1 MKKFQK
7 KICIITS
14 GRADYGLL
22 RNLIKKV
29 FESKKFKYHL
39 STTGTHLSA
48 KHGYTLREI
57 LKDKVKINS
66 KIKILNYGDSD
77 YGISRSFS
85 LGVVK
90 FSKLFIKYKPDF
102 ILILGDKFEIFSA
115 AVAATLNKIPIA
127 HIHGGE
133 ETMGA
138 IDNVIRHSLTKMSH
152 LHFTSTKIHKKRV
165 IQMGENSKFV
175 HHVGA
180 LGLED
185 IDYFNFKSSSY
196 FQKKYKINF
205 EKKTILVC
213 FHPVTLEPKWE
224 KIYIKKIL
232 DALKFFRNMNIIFTA
247 PNADHGYKDINKEI
261 INFVKKKNFCYYI
274 KSFGRDDYLSCLKL
288 SNVILGNSSSGII
301 EAPSLKTLSINL
313 GNRQKG
319 RVKSKSVID
328 CEIETSKIQKTLK
341 KCLNKGVVN
350 NKNYFYNPYF
360 KNNCSKTIVKVL
372 EKINFHNLIKKS
384 FFDKI

>member
-29 FESKKFKYHL
+29 FESKKFEYHL

-115 AVAATLNKIPIA
+115 AVAATFNKIPIA

-138 IDNVIRHSLTKMSH
+138 IDNVSYPF
-152 LHFTSTKIHKKRV
+152 HFYKNSQEKSNTNGGKFKIC
-165 IQMGENSKFV
+165 
-175 HHVGA
+175 
-180 LGLED
+180 
-185 IDYFNFKSSSY
+185 SSRWR
-196 FQKKYKINF
+196 
-205 EKKTILVC
+205 TR
-213 FHPVTLEPKWE
+213 
-224 KIYIKKIL
+224 
-232 DALKFFRNMNIIFTA
+232 FRR
-247 PNADHGYKDINKEI
+247 Y
-261 INFVKKKNFCYYI
+261 
-274 KSFGRDDYLSCLKL
+274 
-288 SNVILGNSSSGII
+288 
-301 EAPSLKTLSINL
+301 
-313 GNRQKG
+313 
-319 RVKSKSVID
+319 
-328 CEIETSKIQKTLK
+328 
-341 KCLNKGVVN
+341 
-350 NKNYFYNPYF
+350 
-360 KNNCSKTIVKVL
+360 
-372 EKINFHNLIKKS
+372 
-384 FFDKI
+384 